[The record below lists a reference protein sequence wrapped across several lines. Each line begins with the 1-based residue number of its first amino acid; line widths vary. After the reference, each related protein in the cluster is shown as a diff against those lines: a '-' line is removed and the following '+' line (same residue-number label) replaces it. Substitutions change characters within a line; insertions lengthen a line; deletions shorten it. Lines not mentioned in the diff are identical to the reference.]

1 MADMDVD
8 AMDIDI
14 DIDLGGD
21 AGYPDDLTEA
31 EKAMLEV
38 RHRNIDFYSASSA
51 D

>member
-1 MADMDVD
+1 MADMDID
-8 AMDIDI
+8 AMDI

-31 EKAMLEV
+31 EKAMIEV
-38 RHRNIDFYSASSA
+38 RLSEKILDSHYASSA